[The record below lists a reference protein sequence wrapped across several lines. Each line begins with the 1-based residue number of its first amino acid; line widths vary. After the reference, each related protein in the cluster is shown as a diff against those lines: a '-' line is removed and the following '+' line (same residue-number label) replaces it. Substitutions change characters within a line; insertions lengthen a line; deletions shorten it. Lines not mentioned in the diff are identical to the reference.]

1 MNSVSLSAHDSLSL
15 PTMDVGPPT
24 VFVVDDDI
32 SVREAL
38 EQLILSTGSR
48 VETFAS
54 GEDFLLRER
63 PVTPSCLVLDLNLPG
78 LHGLALQQ
86 QVIAAGSGMPIIFIT
101 AYGDVPMTVSAMK
114 AGAIEFLTKPLQEE
128 QLLSAID
135 EALRRSFVALA
146 KEAELD
152 VLRQR
157 YALLSRREQEVMD
170 LVVRGLLNKQVGG
183 ALGISEITVKAH
195 RARMMKKMHA
205 GSLADLV
212 KIAAKLRYL
221 PF

>member
-1 MNSVSLSAHDSLSL
+1 MNSVSLSAHDSVLL
-15 PTMDVGPPT
+15 PPLDVGPPT

-38 EQLILSTGSR
+38 EQLVLSTGSR

-54 GEDFLLRER
+54 GEAFLLRER
-63 PVTPSCLVLDLNLPG
+63 PVTPSCLVLDLNLPD
-78 LHGLALQQ
+78 LHGLDLQQ
-86 QVIAAGSGMPIIFIT
+86 RVIAAGTGMPIIFIT

-114 AGAIEFLTKPLQEE
+114 AGAVEFLTKPLHDDV
-128 QLLSAID
+128 LLNAID
-135 EALRRSFVALA
+135 EALQRSFVALA
-146 KEAELD
+146 KESELQ

-157 YALLSRREQEVMD
+157 YALLTRREQEVMD

-212 KIAAKLRYL
+212 KIAAKLRYV